1 MDEFS
6 GTGYGIARIR
16 APESDS
22 NYNYIVWC
30 TETSECAVIDPY
42 DPIPILNVIR
52 DKGLSVKYIINTHC
66 HPDHIKGNDPI
77 LKVTMS
83 EILVHPLGRDLVSPR
98 SRAVNDGDTIG
109 VGKLNL
115 NAIHT
120 PGHCP
125 EHMILVMGENV
136 FSGDTL
142 YLAGTGNLKNRGDA
156 DELFNTIE
164 TRIRTLPDGLSI
176 FPGHDY
182 SEPNMRF
189 ALDLEPGNKEAKKK
203 LDDIRKLGKI
213 GKIGKKGNGPAPATM
228 GEEKKYNPFLRYDS
242 PEITKEL
249 RKRNPALGDSKASYF
264 VELRKLRDEWK

>member
-30 TETSECAVIDPY
+30 TDTSECAVIDPF

-83 EILVHPLGRDLVSPR
+83 EILVHTLGRDMVSPR
-98 SRAVNDGDTIG
+98 ARAVNGGDTIE
-109 VGKLNL
+109 VGKLRL
-115 NAIHT
+115 KAIHT

-125 EHMILVMGENV
+125 EHVILVMGENV

-142 YLAGTGNLKNRGDA
+142 YLAGTGNLRNRGDA
-156 DELFNTIE
+156 DELFKTMENI
-164 TRIRTLPDGLSI
+164 IRTLPDDLRI

-182 SEPNMRF
+182 SEPNLRF

-203 LDDIRKLGKI
+203 LGEIRRL
-213 GKIGKKGNGPAPATM
+213 GKKGKDPAPATI

-242 PEITKEL
+242 PELTKEL
-249 RKRNPALGDSKASYF
+249 RKRNPDLGDSDASHF